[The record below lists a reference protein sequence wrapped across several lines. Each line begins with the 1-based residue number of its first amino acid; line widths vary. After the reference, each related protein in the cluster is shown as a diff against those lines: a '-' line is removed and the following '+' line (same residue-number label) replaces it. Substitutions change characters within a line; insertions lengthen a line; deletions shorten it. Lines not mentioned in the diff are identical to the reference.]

1 MARGRDSRLAR
12 LAADAAHTDS
22 AELLDS
28 CALGARLT
36 VCAIVSDALTQLGI
50 DSARAQALRLGEAA
64 ELQRAEA
71 APHADPPGAS
81 KMRHLTEPAPGMN
94 RGARTLAPKR
104 AIPGSSPG
112 RAREQFEEVAASDN
126 DGLAGMFAAK
136 IGDMARRYE
145 DASELDLANSSL
157 AELFAW
163 CLVRPVPVPD
173 TGPA

>member
-12 LAADAAHTDS
+12 LAADAAHADS

-28 CALGARLT
+28 CALRARLT
-36 VCAIVSDALTQLGI
+36 ICAIVSNALTQLGI
-50 DSARAQALRLGEAA
+50 DSARAQALRLGEVV

-81 KMRHLTEPAPGMN
+81 KMRQVTGT
-94 RGARTLAPKR
+94 RTRAPKG

-112 RAREQFEEVAASDN
+112 RTREQFEEIAASDN

-145 DASELDLANSSL
+145 DASEPDLANSSW

>member
-12 LAADAAHTDS
+12 LAAEAAHTDS
-22 AELLDS
+22 AEFLNS

-36 VCAIVSDALTQLGI
+36 VCAIVSDALRQLGI
-50 DSARAQALRLGEAA
+50 DSARAQALRLGEAT
-64 ELQRAEA
+64 ELQRAKA
-71 APHADPPGAS
+71 APRADPPGAS
-81 KMRHLTEPAPGMN
+81 KMRHL
-94 RGARTLAPKR
+94 RGARRRAPKG
-104 AIPGSSPG
+104 AIPGSSPA

-126 DGLAGMFAAK
+126 DGLAGRFAAK

-145 DASELDLANSSL
+145 DASEPDIARSSL